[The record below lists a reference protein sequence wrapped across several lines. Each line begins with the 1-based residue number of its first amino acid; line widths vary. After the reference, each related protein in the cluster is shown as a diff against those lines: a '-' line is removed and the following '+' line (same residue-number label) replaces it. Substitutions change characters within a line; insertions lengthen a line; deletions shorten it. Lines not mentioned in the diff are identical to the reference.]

1 MSRGEIHE
9 EADSPQSADD
19 ATDPSGDS
27 ATADDPPDDVTADTL
42 PDDVATDQPPDDV
55 PEQLPDDVT
64 TDQPPDDVPEQL
76 PDDVTT
82 DQPSHDLPDKPPDDV
97 PDQQPREFED
107 ADPSASEDDH
117 PEHSSPDTESRGDT
131 ADTRSGAVSETT
143 YSESDVSADTTDT
156 TDATDTE
163 SDADHAE
170 TLRRALGVS
179 GSFLRV
185 TARITFVGV
194 SLLASLVRESDR
206 PNPARRW
213 FLLAGNRWAIV
224 GSLVVSFFVGSL
236 LLGLTNVI
244 GIQESDFVTTM
255 FSTIIAGLFSFVPI
269 VVSVNNVALGR
280 MFDGPDALRERV
292 DGVRAFRNR
301 VEAMAPDVTVS
312 PTDPAGF
319 LSVLAGTLLERTDRL
334 AESVAVAESAAMQDE
349 QTATEVEAFGD
360 AVGRVAA
367 SIRDELDGT
376 DPAVFDLLLPMM
388 NHDYSQLV
396 NEARSLRHRVEDPE
410 VSAALADLGETLT
423 ALDVARQY
431 FKTMYVQD
439 ELARLSRLVAYSGLT
454 AFLSSTLVIMIYAS
468 GYPPVQHETPLLLL
482 VTLSL
487 AVAFAPFAI
496 LFAYV
501 VRLATV
507 VKRTAAPGA
516 FTPQGE
522 RPDHVR

>member
-1 MSRGEIHE
+1 
-9 EADSPQSADD
+9 
-19 ATDPSGDS
+19 
-27 ATADDPPDDVTADTL
+27 V
-42 PDDVATDQPPDDV
+42 
-55 PEQLPDDVT
+55 
-64 TDQPPDDVPEQL
+64 
-76 PDDVTT
+76 
-82 DQPSHDLPDKPPDDV
+82 
-97 PDQQPREFED
+97 
-107 ADPSASEDDH
+107 
-117 PEHSSPDTESRGDT
+117 
-131 ADTRSGAVSETT
+131 
-143 YSESDVSADTTDT
+143 
-156 TDATDTE
+156 
-163 SDADHAE
+163 
-170 TLRRALGVS
+170 LGVA

-185 TARITFVGV
+185 SARITFVGV
-194 SLLASLVRESDR
+194 SLLVSLVRESDR

-213 FLLAGNRWAIV
+213 FLLAGSRWAIV
-224 GSLVVSFFVGSL
+224 GSLVVSFFLGSL
-236 LLGLTNVI
+236 LLGVTNVI

-280 MFDGPDALRERV
+280 MFDGPDALRDRV
-292 DGVRAFRNR
+292 DGVRAFRRR
-301 VEAMAPDVTVS
+301 VEAMAPDEVVS
-312 PTDPAGF
+312 PTNPAGF

-334 AESVAVAESAAMQDE
+334 AEAVAVADSTGSDDA
-349 QTATEVEAFGD
+349 TATELSAFGD
-360 AVGRVAA
+360 AVGRVA
-367 SIRDELDGT
+367 SSVRDELDGT
-376 DPAVFDLLLPMM
+376 DPPVFDLLLPMM

-396 NEARSLRHRVEDPE
+396 NEARSLRHRVEDPD
-410 VSAALADLGETLT
+410 VAAALADLGETLT

-439 ELARLSRLVAYSGLT
+439 ELARLSRLVAYSGIT
-454 AFLSSTLVIMIYAS
+454 AFLSSTLVVMIYAS

>member
-9 EADSPQSADD
+9 ETDCQRSADD
-19 ATDPSGDS
+19 ATDHSGDS
-27 ATADDPPDDVTADTL
+27 ATADDPRDDVTADTL

-55 PEQLPDDVT
+55 PDQLPDDVT
-64 TDQPPDDVPEQL
+64 TDQA
-76 PDDVTT
+76 
-82 DQPSHDLPDKPPDDV
+82 SHDLPDKPPDDV

-107 ADPSASEDDH
+107 ADSSASEDDH
-117 PEHSSPDTESRGDT
+117 AENSS
-131 ADTRSGAVSETT
+131 A
-143 YSESDVSADTTDT
+143 
-156 TDATDTE
+156 DTE
-163 SDADHAE
+163 SDDHAE
-170 TLRRALGVS
+170 TLRRVLGVS

-185 TARITFVGV
+185 LARITFVGV
-194 SLLASLVRESDR
+194 SLLVSLVGETDR

-213 FLLAGNRWAIV
+213 FLLAGNRWAII
-224 GSLVVSFFVGSL
+224 GSLVVSFFLGSL

-301 VEAMAPDVTVS
+301 VEAMAPNVTVS

-334 AESVAVAESAAMQDE
+334 AEAVAVVDSAGVQDGRKATEADSSAMQDE
-349 QTATEVEAFGD
+349 TTTELDAFGD

-367 SIRDELDGT
+367 TIRDELDGT

-410 VSAALADLGETLT
+410 VSAALADIGETLT

-439 ELARLSRLVAYSGLT
+439 ELARLSRLVAYSGIT
-454 AFLSSTLVIMIYAS
+454 AFLSSTLVVMIYAS

>member
-1 MSRGEIHE
+1 
-9 EADSPQSADD
+9 
-19 ATDPSGDS
+19 
-27 ATADDPPDDVTADTL
+27 
-42 PDDVATDQPPDDV
+42 
-55 PEQLPDDVT
+55 
-64 TDQPPDDVPEQL
+64 
-76 PDDVTT
+76 
-82 DQPSHDLPDKPPDDV
+82 
-97 PDQQPREFED
+97 
-107 ADPSASEDDH
+107 
-117 PEHSSPDTESRGDT
+117 
-131 ADTRSGAVSETT
+131 VS
-143 YSESDVSADTTDT
+143 
-156 TDATDTE
+156 
-163 SDADHAE
+163 
-170 TLRRALGVS
+170 
-179 GSFLRV
+179 
-185 TARITFVGV
+185 ARITFVGV
-194 SLLASLVRESDR
+194 SLLVSLVRESDR
-206 PNPARRW
+206 PTPARRW
-213 FLLAGNRWAIV
+213 FLLAGSRWAIV
-224 GSLVVSFFVGSL
+224 GSLVVSFFLGSL
-236 LLGLTNVI
+236 LLGVTNVI

-301 VEAMAPDVTVS
+301 VETMAPDVVVS

-334 AESVAVAESAAMQDE
+334 AETVAMADSAATRDRGARAGPDDR
-349 QTATEVEAFGD
+349 TATELSAFGD

-367 SIRDELDGT
+367 ELRDELDGT
-376 DPAVFDLLLPMM
+376 DPPVFDLLLTTM
-388 NHDYSQLV
+388 NDDYSQLV

-410 VSAALADLGETLT
+410 VAAALADLGETLT

-431 FKTMYVQD
+431 FKTLYLQD
-439 ELARLSRLVAYSGLT
+439 ELARLSRLVAYSGIT

>member
-1 MSRGEIHE
+1 MSRGEVHE
-9 EADSPQSADD
+9 TVDRPRSAADTTSDEPP
-19 ATDPSGDS
+19 TDE
-27 ATADDPPDDVTADTL
+27 PPDDAPADQSTADVSTDE
-42 PDDVATDQPPDDV
+42 PADHGTDDVSDWSPD
-55 PEQLPDDVT
+55 E
-64 TDQPPDDVPEQL
+64 
-76 PDDVTT
+76 
-82 DQPSHDLPDKPPDDV
+82 
-97 PDQQPREFED
+97 
-107 ADPSASEDDH
+107 SEDDSG
-117 PEHSSPDTESRGDT
+117 EADGTD
-131 ADTRSGAVSETT
+131 DTR
-143 YSESDVSADTTDT
+143 
-156 TDATDTE
+156 
-163 SDADHAE
+163 AE
-170 TLRRALGVS
+170 TLRRVFDVA

-185 TARITFVGV
+185 SARITFVGV
-194 SLLASLVRESDR
+194 SLLVSLVQESDR

-224 GSLVVSFFVGSL
+224 GSLVVSFFLGSL
-236 LLGLTNVI
+236 LLGVTNVI

-280 MFDGPDALRERV
+280 MFDGPDALRDRV
-292 DGVRAFRNR
+292 DGVRAFRRR
-301 VEAMAPDVTVS
+301 VEEMAPDVVVS
-312 PTDPAGF
+312 PTNPAGF

-334 AESVAVAESAAMQDE
+334 AESVAAADSAAPDDA
-349 QTATEVEAFGD
+349 TATELSAFGD
-360 AVGRVAA
+360 AVGRVA
-367 SIRDELDGT
+367 SSVRDELDGT
-376 DPAVFDLLLPMM
+376 DPPVFELLLPMM

-396 NEARSLRHRVEDPE
+396 NEARSLRHRVEDPA
-410 VSAALADLGETLT
+410 VSAALADIGETLT

-439 ELARLSRLVAYSGLT
+439 ELARLSRLVAYSGIT
-454 AFLSSTLVIMIYAS
+454 AFLSSTLVVMIYAS

>member
-1 MSRGEIHE
+1 M
-9 EADSPQSADD
+9 QSVDDD
-19 ATDPSGDS
+19 ATN
-27 ATADDPPDDVTADTL
+27 
-42 PDDVATDQPPDDV
+42 DQPADATGG
-55 PEQLPDDVT
+55 Q
-64 TDQPPDDVPEQL
+64 
-76 PDDVTT
+76 
-82 DQPSHDLPDKPPDDV
+82 SAARV
-97 PDQQPREFED
+97 PDTHPREFAD
-107 ADPSASEDDH
+107 ADSSASGDDR
-117 PEHSSPDTESRGDT
+117 SPTGGTVTD
-131 ADTRSGAVSETT
+131 
-143 YSESDVSADTTDT
+143 SDDTTDT
-156 TDATDTE
+156 ESAADTPAATD
-163 SDADHAE
+163 
-170 TLRRALGVS
+170 RRAGTLERVVAVA

-185 TARITFVGV
+185 SARITFVGV
-194 SLLASLVRESDR
+194 SLLVSLVRESDR

-213 FLLAGNRWAIV
+213 FLLAGSRWAIV
-224 GSLVVSFFVGSL
+224 GSLVVSFFLGSL
-236 LLGLTNVI
+236 LLGVTNVI

-292 DGVRAFRNR
+292 DGVRAFRTR
-301 VEAMAPDVTVS
+301 VEAMAPDVVVS

-334 AESVAVAESAAMQDE
+334 AQTVADADSAAVPDDA
-349 QTATEVEAFGD
+349 TATELTAFGD

-367 SIRDELDGT
+367 TIRDELDGT
-376 DPAVFDLLLPMM
+376 DPPVFDLLLAMM

-396 NEARSLRHRVEDPE
+396 NESRHLRHRVENPA
-410 VSAALADLGETLT
+410 VSAALGDLSETLT

-431 FKTMYVQD
+431 FKTLYLQD
-439 ELARLSRLVAYSGLT
+439 ELARLSRLVAYSGIT
-454 AFLSSTLVIMIYAS
+454 AFLSSTLVVMIYAS

>member
-1 MSRGEIHE
+1 MSRGEVRE
-9 EADSPQSADD
+9 EADCQQSADD
-19 ATDPSGDS
+19 VTTEQSV
-27 ATADDPPDDVTADTL
+27 DDPPDD
-42 PDDVATDQPPDDV
+42 
-55 PEQLPDDVT
+55 
-64 TDQPPDDVPEQL
+64 
-76 PDDVTT
+76 
-82 DQPSHDLPDKPPDDV
+82 
-97 PDQQPREFED
+97 QPREFED
-107 ADPSASEDDH
+107 ADPSASEDDQSATD
-117 PEHSSPDTESRGDT
+117 ETATESEDTTDLESGSDTESG
-131 ADTRSGAVSETT
+131 ADDQAR
-143 YSESDVSADTTDT
+143 TTD
-156 TDATDTE
+156 
-163 SDADHAE
+163 DHAE
-170 TLRRALGVS
+170 TLHRALGVA

-194 SLLASLVRESDR
+194 SLLVSLVRESDR

-213 FLLAGNRWAIV
+213 FLLAGDRWAIV
-224 GSLVVSFFVGSL
+224 GSLVVSFFLGSL
-236 LLGLTNVI
+236 VLGVTNVI

-292 DGVRAFRNR
+292 DGVRAFRTR

-334 AESVAVAESAAMQDE
+334 AETVAVADSAGMRDDGTATTADDE
-349 QTATEVEAFGD
+349 TATEVDAFGD

-367 SIRDELDGT
+367 GIRDELDGT

-410 VSAALADLGETLT
+410 VAAALGDLGETLT

-454 AFLSSTLVIMIYAS
+454 AFLSSTLVVMIYAS

>member
-1 MSRGEIHE
+1 MSRGEVSE
-9 EADSPQSADD
+9 TVDCPQSADD
-19 ATDPSGDS
+19 EATDH
-27 ATADDPPDDVTADTL
+27 ATTPR
-42 PDDVATDQPPDDV
+42 ATDERD
-55 PEQLPDDVT
+55 
-64 TDQPPDDVPEQL
+64 
-76 PDDVTT
+76 
-82 DQPSHDLPDKPPDDV
+82 
-97 PDQQPREFED
+97 
-107 ADPSASEDDH
+107 SETDH
-117 PEHSSPDTESRGDT
+117 PEDETTDAESRDDSSDTESTDDSSAAR
-131 ADTRSGAVSETT
+131 
-143 YSESDVSADTTDT
+143 SADDV
-156 TDATDTE
+156 TDTE
-163 SDADHAE
+163 STDDSSDTESTDDGPPEQTDERVE
-170 TLRRALGVS
+170 TLQRVLGVA
-179 GSFLRV
+179 GAFLRV
-185 TARITFVGV
+185 SARIIFVGV
-194 SLLASLVRESDR
+194 SLLVSLVRESDR

-213 FLLAGNRWAIV
+213 FLLGGNRWAIV
-224 GSLVVSFFVGSL
+224 GSLVVSFFLGSL
-236 LLGLTNVI
+236 ILGVTNVI

-280 MFDGPDALRERV
+280 MFDGPDALRDRV
-292 DGVRAFRNR
+292 DGVRAFRKR
-301 VEAMAPDVTVS
+301 VEEMAPDVVVS
-312 PTDPAGF
+312 PTAPAGF

-334 AESVAVAESAAMQDE
+334 AETVVDADPGAVPDDA
-349 QTATEVEAFGD
+349 TATELSAFGD
-360 AVGRVAA
+360 AVARLAS
-367 SIRDELDGT
+367 SIRDELDGS
-376 DPAVFDLLLPMM
+376 DPPVFDLLLPMM

-410 VSAALADLGETLT
+410 ISAALGDLSETLT

-431 FKTMYVQD
+431 FKTLYLQD
-439 ELARLSRLVAYSGLT
+439 ELARLSRLVAYSGIT
-454 AFLSSTLVIMIYAS
+454 AFLSSTLVVMIYAS

>member
-1 MSRGEIHE
+1 MSRGEVHE
-9 EADSPQSADD
+9 AGDCPQSAAD
-19 ATDPSGDS
+19 TDPDE
-27 ATADDPPDDVTADTL
+27 PPDDAPADQSV
-42 PDDVATDQPPDDV
+42 DDVSTDELTEQSVDDV
-55 PEQLPDDVT
+55 STDHGTDDVSARSPAES
-64 TDQPPDDVPEQL
+64 D
-76 PDDVTT
+76 
-82 DQPSHDLPDKPPDDV
+82 
-97 PDQQPREFED
+97 D
-107 ADPSASEDDH
+107 ADESASEHD
-117 PEHSSPDTESRGDT
+117 PREAGNPDGDG
-131 ADTRSGAVSETT
+131 DR
-143 YSESDVSADTTDT
+143 
-156 TDATDTE
+156 
-163 SDADHAE
+163 AE
-170 TLRRALGVS
+170 TLRRVLGVA

-185 TARITFVGV
+185 SARITFVGV
-194 SLLASLVRESDR
+194 SLLVSLVRESDR

-213 FLLAGNRWAIV
+213 FLLAGSRWAIV
-224 GSLVVSFFVGSL
+224 GSLVVSFFLGSL
-236 LLGLTNVI
+236 LLGVTNVI

-280 MFDGPDALRERV
+280 MFDGPDALRDRV
-292 DGVRAFRNR
+292 DGVRAFRQR
-301 VEAMAPDVTVS
+301 VEAMAPDVVVS
-312 PTDPAGF
+312 PTNPAGF

-334 AESVAVAESAAMQDE
+334 AEAVAVADSTGSDDA
-349 QTATEVEAFGD
+349 TATELSAFGD
-360 AVGRVAA
+360 AVGRVA
-367 SIRDELDGT
+367 SSVRDELDGT
-376 DPAVFDLLLPMM
+376 DPPVFDLLLPMM

-396 NEARSLRHRVEDPE
+396 NEARSLRHRVEDPD
-410 VSAALADLGETLT
+410 VAAALADLGETLT

-439 ELARLSRLVAYSGLT
+439 ELARLSRLVAYSGIT
-454 AFLSSTLVIMIYAS
+454 AFLSSTLVVMIYAS